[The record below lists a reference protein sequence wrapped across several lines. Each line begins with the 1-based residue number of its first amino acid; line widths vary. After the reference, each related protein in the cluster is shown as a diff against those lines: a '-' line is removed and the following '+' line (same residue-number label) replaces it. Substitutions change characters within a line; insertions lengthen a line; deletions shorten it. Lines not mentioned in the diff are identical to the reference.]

1 LSNKKVEQPIEDDIK
16 EDNKTNNIAL
26 NSAET
31 PDT

>member
-1 LSNKKVEQPIEDDIK
+1 LSDEKLEQPMEDDIK
-16 EDNKTNNIAL
+16 EDNKIDNIAL